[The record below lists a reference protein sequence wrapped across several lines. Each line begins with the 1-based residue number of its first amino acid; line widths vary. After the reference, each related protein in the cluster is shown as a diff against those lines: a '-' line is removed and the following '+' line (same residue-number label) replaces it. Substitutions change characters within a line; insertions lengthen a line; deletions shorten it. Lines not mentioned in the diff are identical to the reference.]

1 MNSVI
6 LSLFQYWRHRSTLCV
21 TKGFFFL
28 NLITFIF
35 SLAFIA
41 EDEYMAG
48 LTILIKAP
56 NQLGVMVFLLL
67 TLYLKQY
74 VRMFYSLLSPKNK
87 KHVERYQT
95 IEDRLYM
102 EEYEDPEQ

>member
-1 MNSVI
+1 
-6 LSLFQYWRHRSTLCV
+6 
-21 TKGFFFL
+21 
-28 NLITFIF
+28 
-35 SLAFIA
+35 
-41 EDEYMAG
+41 
-48 LTILIKAP
+48 
-56 NQLGVMVFLLL
+56 MVFLLL